1 VVYGA
6 VLIAN
11 NIELAAQVW
20 QANLSAIDLANIEE
34 VARPVP
40 R

>member
-1 VVYGA
+1 

-11 NIELAAQVW
+11 NIELAVQVGR
-20 QANLSAIDLANIEE
+20 ADLLPVGIANIEE
-34 VARPVP
+34 VAR